1 MKTQIDMIRDMEKS
15 LRIIVKIPA
24 DEEDR
29 IIVNKLIRI
38 RNSEAN
44 KNKDM
49 SYIDKTIRYFLTE
62 EEFIKYAINN
72 KEITD

>member
-1 MKTQIDMIRDMEKS
+1 MIRDMEKS

>member
-15 LRIIVKIPA
+15 IRVIVKIPA

-29 IIVNKLIRI
+29 LIVNKLINI
-38 RNSEAN
+38 RNSESN

-62 EEFIKYAINN
+62 EEFIKYAIN
-72 KEITD
+72 KEEIKF